1 MRKLYIVSKSEYL
14 LLYGMFDTNV
24 INLSIFDEDD
34 ISYMTCGRPH
44 TPDLDDG
51 DLVQTWNNTVR
62 RIKERDLT

>member
-51 DLVQTWNNTVR
+51 DLVQTPRDQKHSTRSHVR
-62 RIKERDLT
+62 